1 MSRKFGGAILFAEIF
16 RSGEGRCVMDN
27 EWKSDLAL
35 MLPFV
40 VFLLIGGI
48 SMSVMAV
55 VDGNVEIERLRLAQ
69 MQYQSQFVKPSE
81 GERR

>member
-1 MSRKFGGAILFAEIF
+1 MEEDQADQLTPSEP
-16 RSGEGRCVMDN
+16 GRRETMDN

-48 SMSVMAV
+48 GLCVMAV